1 MLFQRGFVC
10 MKTFKMISVSVIS
23 DNKEVPITIEDGI
36 VINQENSSRSWIL
49 ELFTDQKYENYF
61 NELKMS
67 NEVYDVKVIIS
78 YPENEP
84 AHFEV
89 VTYSVK
95 KIGDHLSV
103 LLKGTLKRVRRKYA
117 ESLLAELIE
126 DGLTGADLLAKFEND
141 MKTRPALK
149 KNE

>member
-1 MLFQRGFVC
+1 
-10 MKTFKMISVSVIS
+10 MKTFKMISVSIIS
-23 DNKEVPITIEDGI
+23 EHEEVPITIEDGI

-49 ELFTDQKYENYF
+49 ELFTDQKYEAYF

-67 NEVYDVKVIIS
+67 NKVYAVKVIIS

-95 KIGDHLSV
+95 QIGDHLSV
-103 LLKGTLKRVRRKYA
+103 LLRGTLKRVRRKYA
-117 ESLLAELIE
+117 ESLLAELID
-126 DGLTGADLLAKFEND
+126 DGLTGEELLAKFEKD

-149 KNE
+149 NDQ

>member
-1 MLFQRGFVC
+1 
-10 MKTFKMISVSVIS
+10 MKTFKMISVSIIS
-23 DNKEVPITIEDGI
+23 DHEEIPITIEDGI

-49 ELFTDQKYENYF
+49 ELFTDQKYEAYF

-67 NEVYDVKVIIS
+67 NKVYVVKVIIS

-95 KIGDHLSV
+95 QIGDHLSV
-103 LLKGTLKRVRRKYA
+103 LLRGTLKRVRRKYA

-126 DGLTGADLLAKFEND
+126 DGLTGEDLLSKFESD

-149 KNE
+149 DDQ

>member
-1 MLFQRGFVC
+1 
-10 MKTFKMISVSVIS
+10 MKTFKMISVSIIS
-23 DNKEVPITIEDGI
+23 DNEEVPITIEDGI

-61 NELKMS
+61 NELKTS
-67 NEVYDVKVIIS
+67 NKVYDVKVIIS

-95 KIGDHLSV
+95 QIGNHLSV
-103 LLKGTLKRVRRKYA
+103 LLRGTLKRVRRKYA
-117 ESLLAELIE
+117 ESLLSELIE
-126 DGLTGADLLAKFEND
+126 EGFTGEDLLSKFEND

-149 KNE
+149 KDQ

>member
-1 MLFQRGFVC
+1 

-23 DNKEVPITIEDGI
+23 DNVEVPITIEDGI
-36 VINQENSSRSWIL
+36 VINQENSSRSWVL
-49 ELFTDQKYENYF
+49 ELFTDQNYENYF
-61 NELKMS
+61 TELKMS

-126 DGLTGADLLAKFEND
+126 DGLTGEDLLAKFEND
-141 MKTRPALK
+141 MKMRPALK

>member
-1 MLFQRGFVC
+1 
-10 MKTFKMISVSVIS
+10 MKTFKMISVSIIL
-23 DNKEVPITIEDGI
+23 DQEEVPITIEDGI

-49 ELFTDQKYENYF
+49 ELFTDQKYEDYF
-61 NELKMS
+61 NDLKMS
-67 NEVYDVKVIIS
+67 NKVYTVKVIIS

-95 KIGDHLSV
+95 QIGNHLSV
-103 LLKGTLKRVRRKYA
+103 LLRGTLKRVRRKYA

-126 DGLTGADLLAKFEND
+126 DGFTGEDLLSKFEHN
-141 MKTRPALK
+141 MKTRPGLK
-149 KNE
+149 KDQ

>member
-1 MLFQRGFVC
+1 
-10 MKTFKMISVSVIS
+10 MKTFKMISVSIIS
-23 DNKEVPITIEDGI
+23 DHEEVQIAIEDGI

-49 ELFTDQKYENYF
+49 ELFTDQNYEAFF

-67 NEVYDVKVIIS
+67 NKVYVVKVIIS

-95 KIGDHLSV
+95 QIGDHLSV
-103 LLKGTLKRVRRKYA
+103 LLRGTLKRVRRKYA

-126 DGLTGADLLAKFEND
+126 DGLTGEDLLSKFESD

-149 KNE
+149 DD

>member
-1 MLFQRGFVC
+1 
-10 MKTFKMISVSVIS
+10 MKTFKMISVSIIS
-23 DNKEVPITIEDGI
+23 DHEEVQIAIEDGI

-49 ELFTDQKYENYF
+49 ELFTDQNYEAFFYF
-61 NELKMS
+61 FKMS
-67 NEVYDVKVIIS
+67 NKVYVVKVIIS

-95 KIGDHLSV
+95 QIGDHLSV
-103 LLKGTLKRVRRKYA
+103 LLRGTLKRVRRKYA

-126 DGLTGADLLAKFEND
+126 DGLTGEDLLSKFESD

-149 KNE
+149 DD

>member
-1 MLFQRGFVC
+1 
-10 MKTFKMISVSVIS
+10 MKTFKMISVSIIS
-23 DNKEVPITIEDGI
+23 DHEEVQIAIEDGI

-49 ELFTDQKYENYF
+49 ELFTYQKYEAYF

-67 NEVYDVKVIIS
+67 NKVYVVKVIIS

-95 KIGDHLSV
+95 QIGDHLSV
-103 LLKGTLKRVRRKYA
+103 LLRGTLKRVRRKYA

-126 DGLTGADLLAKFEND
+126 DGLTGEELLSKFESD

-149 KNE
+149 DD

>member
-1 MLFQRGFVC
+1 
-10 MKTFKMISVSVIS
+10 MKTFKMISVSIIS
-23 DNKEVPITIEDGI
+23 DNEEVPITLEDGI

-61 NELKMS
+61 NELKTS
-67 NEVYDVKVIIS
+67 NKVYDVKVIIS

-95 KIGDHLSV
+95 QIGNHLSV
-103 LLKGTLKRVRRKYA
+103 LLRGTLKRVRRKYA
-117 ESLLAELIE
+117 ESLLSELIE
-126 DGLTGADLLAKFEND
+126 EGLTGEDLLSKFEND

-149 KNE
+149 KDQ

>member
-1 MLFQRGFVC
+1 
-10 MKTFKMISVSVIS
+10 MKH
-23 DNKEVPITIEDGI
+23 
-36 VINQENSSRSWIL
+36 
-49 ELFTDQKYENYF
+49 YF

-67 NEVYDVKVIIS
+67 NKVYDVKVIIS

-95 KIGDHLSV
+95 QIGDHLSV

-126 DGLTGADLLAKFEND
+126 DGLTGEELLSKFEND

-149 KNE
+149 EGLIIFVKCC

>member
-1 MLFQRGFVC
+1 
-10 MKTFKMISVSVIS
+10 MISVSIIS
-23 DNKEVPITIEDGI
+23 DNEEVPITIEDGI

-61 NELKMS
+61 NELKTS
-67 NEVYDVKVIIS
+67 NKVYDVKVIIS

-95 KIGDHLSV
+95 QIGNHLSV
-103 LLKGTLKRVRRKYA
+103 LLRGTLKRVRRKYA
-117 ESLLAELIE
+117 ESLLAQLIE
-126 DGLTGADLLAKFEND
+126 DGLIGEELLSKFEND
-141 MKTRPALK
+141 MKIRPALK
-149 KNE
+149 KDQ

>member
-1 MLFQRGFVC
+1 
-10 MKTFKMISVSVIS
+10 MISLSIVS
-23 DNKEVPITIEDGI
+23 DHEEVPITIEDGI
-36 VINQENSSRSWIL
+36 VINQENSSRSWVL

-67 NEVYDVKVIIS
+67 NDVYDVKVIIS

-103 LLKGTLKRVRRKYA
+103 LLRGTLKRVRRKYA
-117 ESLLAELIE
+117 ESLLAQLIE
-126 DGLTGADLLAKFEND
+126 DGLIGEELLSKFEND
-141 MKTRPALK
+141 MKIRPALK
-149 KNE
+149 KDK

>member
-1 MLFQRGFVC
+1 
-10 MKTFKMISVSVIS
+10 MKTFKMISMSIIS
-23 DNKEVPITIEDGI
+23 DNAEVPITIEDGI
-36 VINQENSSRSWIL
+36 VINQENSSRSWVL
-49 ELFTDQKYENYF
+49 ELFTDQNYENYF
-61 NELKMS
+61 NDLKMT

-103 LLKGTLKRVRRKYA
+103 LLKGTLKRARRKYA

-126 DGLTGADLLAKFEND
+126 EGLTGEDLLSKFEND
-141 MKTRPALK
+141 MKTRPTLK
-149 KNE
+149 KNQ

>member
-1 MLFQRGFVC
+1 
-10 MKTFKMISVSVIS
+10 MKTFKMISISIIS
-23 DNKEVPITIEDGI
+23 DHEEVPITIEDGI

-49 ELFTDQKYENYF
+49 ELFTDQKNENYF

-89 VTYSVK
+89 ATYSVK
-95 KIGDHLSV
+95 QIGNHLSV

-117 ESLLAELIE
+117 ESLLAELIK
-126 DGLTGADLLAKFEND
+126 DGLTGEELLSKFEND
-141 MKTRPALK
+141 MKIRPALK
-149 KNE
+149 KDQ

>member
-1 MLFQRGFVC
+1 
-10 MKTFKMISVSVIS
+10 MISVSIIS
-23 DNKEVPITIEDGI
+23 DNEEVPITIEDGI

-61 NELKMS
+61 NELKTS
-67 NEVYDVKVIIS
+67 NKVYDVKVIIS

-95 KIGDHLSV
+95 QIGNHLSV
-103 LLKGTLKRVRRKYA
+103 LLRGTLKRVRRKYA
-117 ESLLAELIE
+117 ESLLSELIE
-126 DGLTGADLLAKFEND
+126 EGLTGEDLLSKFEND

-149 KNE
+149 KDQ

>member
-1 MLFQRGFVC
+1 
-10 MKTFKMISVSVIS
+10 MKTFKMISISIIS
-23 DNKEVPITIEDGI
+23 DHEEVPIAIEDGI

-49 ELFTDQKYENYF
+49 ELFTDQKNENYF

-89 VTYSVK
+89 ATYSVK
-95 KIGDHLSV
+95 QIGNHLSV

-117 ESLLAELIE
+117 ESLLAELIK
-126 DGLTGADLLAKFEND
+126 DGLTGEELLSKFEND
-141 MKTRPALK
+141 MKIRPALK
-149 KNE
+149 KDQ